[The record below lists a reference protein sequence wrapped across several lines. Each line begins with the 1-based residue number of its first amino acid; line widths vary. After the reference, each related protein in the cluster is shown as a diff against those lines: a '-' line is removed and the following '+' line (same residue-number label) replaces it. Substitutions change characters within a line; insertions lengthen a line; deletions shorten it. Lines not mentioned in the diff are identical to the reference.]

1 MPDIVISNHTK
12 SPFFHISP
20 RYYSNRFWSDMQEE
34 CLHAA
39 RPAWYTK
46 RTGKFTGGRD
56 GRGMLL
62 ALDMG
67 NTNITIGVF
76 EGTRLM
82 LESRV
87 ATDRTKMEDQ
97 YAIDLMD
104 ILRLYGI
111 NTHDFEGA
119 IISSVVP
126 PLEHAIR
133 GAVKKVTGVTPLMVG
148 PGTKTGVNIPHRQP
162 RPAGTR
168 PAGGGGGGGGALR
181 RALRHL
187 GPGHRHHRVGGG
199 PKPVR
204 SWAAPSCRGFI
215 PPSTP

>member
-1 MPDIVISNHTK
+1 
-12 SPFFHISP
+12 
-20 RYYSNRFWSDMQEE
+20 
-34 CLHAA
+34 
-39 RPAWYTK
+39 
-46 RTGKFTGGRD
+46 
-56 GRGMLL
+56 MLL

-133 GAVKKVTGVTPLMVG
+133 GAVKKVTGVTTLMVW
-148 PGTKTGVNIPHRQP
+148 PGTNTGVNIRIDN
-162 RPAGTR
+162 PAK
-168 PAGGGGGGGGALR
+168 L
-181 RALRHL
+181 
-187 GPGHRHHRVGGG
+187 
-199 PKPVR
+199 
-204 SWAAPSCRGFI
+204 
-215 PPSTP
+215 